1 MGRSA
6 RFPSYTT
13 ISADL
18 HVLRLL
24 FFSCL
29 LSPQLVVAGAR
40 RPQVVVGGRRPQV
53 VVVRVGEV
61 VLTRVWGVP
70 FFLVLACCLQGA
82 AMAVRLSEG
91 EAGHGKV
98 QRERA
103 VVRD

>member
-1 MGRSA
+1 
-6 RFPSYTT
+6 
-13 ISADL
+13 
-18 HVLRLL
+18 
-24 FFSCL
+24 
-29 LSPQLVVAGAR
+29 VVVGGR